1 MLYYKQVCASF
12 DINQLPPSIISSY
25 FPLLLH
31 VFVLK
36 QCTSFLSLLPNWQ
49 QEPSQ
54 GSPLH
59 KPTLKRK
66 EKTQQKQPLQT
77 VNSKNVV
84 WQHVRSICLLRKYS
98 CHHPKTMLVSGES
111 GLWMACPGALC
122 RPSGSATAALIPGG
136 FEILLLLL
144 LLLLLFFSPLIFLI
158 LWISLILH
166 CDLSHVGSFC
176 GIHVDASCD
185 SNVPMPG
192 NIWVVFYSCDT
203 STSRWIF
210 LDPFSFVIQ
219 ELYLPMGSALLLF
232 LDAPQILWLVRVLSY
247 SLPADD
253 VFLPSSVC
261 FT

>member
-1 MLYYKQVCASF
+1 MHACLPGMLSGEHTLCAKYNPLKKQTSPYSLQGRIKKNPPNAK
-12 DINQLPPSIISSY
+12 NQNQALKISKPTPPSIISSY
-25 FPLLLH
+25 FQLLLH

-98 CHHPKTMLVSGES
+98 CHHPETILVSGES
-111 GLWMACPGALC
+111 GLWMACPGALR
-122 RPSGSATAALIPGG
+122 RPLGSATAALIPGG

-144 LLLLLFFSPLIFLI
+144 LLFFSPLIFLI
-158 LWISLILH
+158 L
-166 CDLSHVGSFC
+166 
-176 GIHVDASCD
+176 
-185 SNVPMPG
+185 
-192 NIWVVFYSCDT
+192 
-203 STSRWIF
+203 
-210 LDPFSFVIQ
+210 
-219 ELYLPMGSALLLF
+219 
-232 LDAPQILWLVRVLSY
+232 
-247 SLPADD
+247 
-253 VFLPSSVC
+253 
-261 FT
+261 